1 MNEVYLLHHAVV
13 TLLPSPT
20 LRLGGHAAPQRTGGR
35 CFLGVPHPWTF
46 FGGMYIPSNSVGGPM
61 KVQKIVSLTPET
73 MRMAQQ
79 IPNFSGWIRRML
91 LLRDQGQDAVKIY
104 RDLTSWVAAVNAIED
119 DEVRQKIYAQVQ
131 ENKQQK
137 RLGEFE

>member
-1 MNEVYLLHHAVV
+1 
-13 TLLPSPT
+13 
-20 LRLGGHAAPQRTGGR
+20 
-35 CFLGVPHPWTF
+35 
-46 FGGMYIPSNSVGGPM
+46 M

-73 MRMAQQ
+73 MRMAQE

-119 DEVRQKIYAQVQ
+119 DEVRQQIYAQVQ

>member
-1 MNEVYLLHHAVV
+1 
-13 TLLPSPT
+13 
-20 LRLGGHAAPQRTGGR
+20 
-35 CFLGVPHPWTF
+35 
-46 FGGMYIPSNSVGGPM
+46 M

-73 MRMAQQ
+73 MRMSQEM
-79 IPNFSGWIRRML
+79 PNFSGWVRRML

-119 DEVRQKIYAQVQ
+119 DEVRQAVYAQVQ